1 VVLFIKTITTTIT
14 KHFISMQVG
23 IGYRRNHMSKKRYKI
38 RAKKKEKIKGD
49 KKSNKKGEKTIKC

>member
-1 VVLFIKTITTTIT
+1 
-14 KHFISMQVG
+14 MQVG